1 MPDED
6 AVEVGSGSFEGEAAK
21 NGVIE
26 AGEFEPREVGGAIE
40 SGLKNG
46 E

>member
-6 AVEVGSGSFEGEAAK
+6 AVEIRSWSFEGEAAK
-21 NGVIE
+21 NRVIE
-26 AGEFEPREVGGAIE
+26 AGEFKPREVGSAIE
-40 SGLKNG
+40 GGLENG